1 MRNKIARLIAIIMLV
16 IPGLMATYGFLLMKN
31 AVFQYIADHGNDQ
44 LSNPSFG
51 WLSMIGGLILF
62 AIGVGF
68 IGGWIFFRD
77 RKRSYVA
84 PRFKKKK
91 PRPAHINRPTSIT
104 TNALDSK
111 QQEQQIT
118 EQSASQ

>member
-44 LSNPSFG
+44 LDNPSFG

-77 RKRSYVA
+77 RKRNYVA
-84 PRFKKKK
+84 PRFKKMK